1 MCSIMFCPEISE
13 HNRRPCPVIWVPAG
27 KVCTLFFLFLKKKFG
42 MKSKFRSWRLA
53 AMEVKIL

>member
-1 MCSIMFCPEISE
+1 MFCPEISE